1 MSTMPAI
8 DPQLPVLVRTAR
20 LVGTSVLSIGA
31 TAALAAHATRAA
43 TDPIDPSVA
52 DRTYLGLPAE
62 GGEVHPWSDA
72 ETPAVGY
79 ARGGEPQTVNVVTFG
94 SSSCPL
100 VPVDYTWDAEE
111 RALSFRLGRRAG
123 TDERPCTLDTAPST
137 SVVVVPG
144 LPADESVAILTSGDD
159 VVLPP
164 GR

>member
-1 MSTMPAI
+1 MPAI
-8 DPQLPVLVRTAR
+8 DPPLPVLVRTAR
-20 LVGTSVLSIGA
+20 RTGAAVLSVGA
-31 TAALAAHATRAA
+31 LVALAACAGVA
-43 TDPIDPSVA
+43 DPIDPSVA

-62 GGEVHPWSDA
+62 GGEVHPWSDVDA
-72 ETPAVGY
+72 PEVGY

-100 VPVDYTWDAEE
+100 VPVDYTWDAGDRE
-111 RALSFRLGRRAG
+111 LSFLLGRRAG

-144 LPADESVAILTSGDD
+144 LPADEPVTVLTAGGDVIL
-159 VVLPP
+159 PA

>member
-1 MSTMPAI
+1 MGGMPAI
-8 DPQLPVLVRTAR
+8 DLQPPVPVRTAR
-20 LVGTSVLSIGA
+20 RTGTAVLSAGA
-31 TAALAAHATRAA
+31 LVALAACAGVA
-43 TDPIDPSVA
+43 DPIDPSVA

-72 ETPAVGY
+72 DTPEVGY

-100 VPVDYTWDAEE
+100 VPVDYTWDAEDRE
-111 RALSFRLGRRAG
+111 LSFLLGRRAG

-144 LPADESVAILTSGDD
+144 LPADEPVTVVTTGED
-159 VVLPP
+159 VVLPT